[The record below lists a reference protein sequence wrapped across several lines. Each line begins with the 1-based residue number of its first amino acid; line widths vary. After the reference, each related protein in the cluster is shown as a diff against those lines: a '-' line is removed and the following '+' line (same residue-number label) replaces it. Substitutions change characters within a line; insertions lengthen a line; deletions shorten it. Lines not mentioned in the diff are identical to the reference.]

1 MGRTAAFAVALGL
14 TAAGALA
21 APPMPKTEADAHPL
35 AGRVFDARAG
45 VEIDPEALVA
55 RLAAADVAIL
65 GEVHDN
71 AEHHAAQ
78 AWLVERLAP
87 AGIAVEMLPPDVE
100 GHFARLRAAG
110 ASRFAIGAALEW
122 NSRGW
127 PDWAMYAPIFEAA
140 PKAEITGGALDGEEL
155 RLAVQSG
162 AAAAARKALGATA
175 GLYGLDD
182 PLDPASRAEATREQV
197 AAHCDA
203 IPESAAGGMVEA
215 QRLRDAAFA
224 DAALRARALGG
235 DGKVAM
241 IAGAGHARTDR
252 GVPANLA
259 AARPG
264 LAVAALALVEVQ
276 AGEED
281 WRDYAGPEGRP
292 AIFDY
297 LWFTAGAEREDPCI
311 AFRARNPPA
320 PPSASP

>member
-1 MGRTAAFAVALGL
+1 VGRTAAFAVALGL

-21 APPMPKTEADAHPL
+21 APPMPLTEADPHPL
-35 AGRVFDARAG
+35 AARVFDARAG

-71 AEHHAAQ
+71 PEHHVAQ

-100 GHFARLRAAG
+100 GRFARLRAAG

-127 PDWAMYAPIFEAA
+127 PDWGMYAPIFEAA
-140 PKAEITGGALDGEEL
+140 PRAEITGGALDGEAL
-155 RLAVQSG
+155 RM
-162 AAAAARKALGATA
+162 ALGATA

-215 QRLRDAAFA
+215 QRLRDASFA

-252 GVPANLA
+252 GVPANIA

-264 LAVAALALVEVQ
+264 LAVAALALVEVR

-281 WRDYAGPEGRP
+281 WRAYAGPEGRP

-311 AFRARNPPA
+311 AFRARKPPT